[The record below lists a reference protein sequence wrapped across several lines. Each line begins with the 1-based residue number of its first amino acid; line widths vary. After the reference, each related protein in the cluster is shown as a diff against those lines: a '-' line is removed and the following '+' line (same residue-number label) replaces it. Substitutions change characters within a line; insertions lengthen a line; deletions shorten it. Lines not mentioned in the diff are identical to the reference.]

1 MSRLVILGSTGS
13 LGGHVLR
20 QALDARH
27 EVTVVVRTPSKL
39 PPDLRERVSV
49 YEGDLAADLPADV
62 VRGQDALI
70 NCAGHVSDGD
80 AFVGLVDR
88 VVTCVDAL
96 LAAEQPVCWFL
107 GGAALLDIDQSGR
120 RGVDF
125 PEVRS
130 IYWPHDVNF
139 ARLGRSRLDWRLLC
153 PGPMVDH
160 PPLGLHRLRISLD
173 VLPVAIRA
181 SPETAAARS
190 PVSAFTSVIP
200 ELIVPY
206 ADAAALML
214 ANLER
219 GHAMSCHRVG
229 LALPVGMRGSKP

>member
-1 MSRLVILGSTGS
+1 MSRLLILGATGS

-20 QALDARH
+20 QALDAGH
-27 EVTVVVRTPSKL
+27 ELTVVVRTPSKL
-39 PPDLRERVSV
+39 PPEVRERVSV
-49 YEGDLAADLPADV
+49 HEADLAVDFPANV

-70 NCAGHVSDGD
+70 SCAGHVSDGD
-80 AFVGLVDR
+80 TFVGLVDR
-88 VVTCVDAL
+88 VVTCVDSHP
-96 LAAEQPVCWFL
+96 AAEQPVCWFL
-107 GGAALLDIDQSGR
+107 AGAALLDIDQSGR

-130 IYWPHDVNF
+130 IYWPHEVNF

-153 PGPMVDH
+153 PGPMVDS
-160 PPLGLHRLRISLD
+160 PPIGLHRLRISLD
-173 VLPVAIRA
+173 VLPVAIQA
-181 SPETAAARS
+181 SPGTAAAGS
-190 PVSAFTSVIP
+190 PLSTFTSVIP
-200 ELIVPY
+200 EMIVAY

-219 GHAMSCHRVG
+219 DDAMSRHRVG